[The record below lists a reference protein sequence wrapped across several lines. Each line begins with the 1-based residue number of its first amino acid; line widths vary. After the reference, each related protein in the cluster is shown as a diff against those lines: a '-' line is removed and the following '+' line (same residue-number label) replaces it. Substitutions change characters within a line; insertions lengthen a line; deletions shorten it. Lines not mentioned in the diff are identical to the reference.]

1 MTKLIE
7 PEIIQNDGIA
17 AVVLWAFVNEYCV
30 YKPEGTNILW
40 LMPLLPLAFHKD
52 TVDSI
57 CNRHFDGGILLSL
70 TQDRTLTLGLQER
83 MEAMATQ
90 TLAAL
95 NVALASRLVALDKSR
110 RNVISLRRT
119 PPFACGPNIKPL
131 IATAERLGY
140 WLGNSPEDM
149 VVSLLKIRF

>member
-7 PEIIQNDGIA
+7 PEIIQNDGMA
-17 AVVLWAFVNEYCV
+17 AVVLWAFVNEYCI
-30 YKPEGTNILW
+30 YKPEGASILW
-40 LMPLLPLAFHKD
+40 LMPLLPMVFHKD
-52 TVDSI
+52 SVDSI
-57 CNRHFDGGILLSL
+57 CARHFDGGILLAL

-95 NVALASRLVALDKSR
+95 NVALASNLVALDKSR
-110 RNVISLRRT
+110 HNVISLRRT
-119 PPFACGPNIKPL
+119 PPFTCGPNIKPL

-140 WLGNSPEDM
+140 WVGNATEAM
-149 VVSLLKIRF
+149 VMSLLKIRF